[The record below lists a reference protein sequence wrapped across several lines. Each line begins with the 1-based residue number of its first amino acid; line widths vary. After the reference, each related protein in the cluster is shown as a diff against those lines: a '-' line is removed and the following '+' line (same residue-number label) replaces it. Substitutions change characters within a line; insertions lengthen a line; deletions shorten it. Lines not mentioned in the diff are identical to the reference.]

1 MHIPNCVT
9 PPATAAGT
17 DAPDTSSPS
26 HEPAR
31 LDEVRRFA
39 VAMSSRLQESLAAGA
54 QAFARRAGCPE
65 GCIRLDGLG
74 TLVWRVSGPCVET
87 GWRPVGAPSRLV
99 SERRSVPRESQ
110 ADAWTSLAIAY
121 ASCRIGELRLRTVD
135 DQVLESAR
143 VFARRCSHA
152 VQRHQLL
159 QWSRERLGEPMVMTG
174 ASRPMQRLEAFIEM
188 GAGSDLP
195 VLIRG
200 ETGTEKALVAAA
212 IHVGGTRPGS
222 PFVEVVCAH
231 PLGTPEDWFRDASG
245 GTLFFSGIDELP
257 SELQAELCRFVSARP
272 GQRPGAPTGE
282 AVRLIASMTTDQA
295 APPAGGRM
303 SRALLAELDVL
314 STTVPPL
321 RERLDDLEALVATA
335 LLRVR
340 RTASEA
346 CVRELAKRCRR
357 HTWPENLA
365 ELERVIARLPPLDD
379 VPAMLAGDV
388 ASPTPWHGEHAFVF
402 LEPDAGGGAAPS
414 TGPAPRPQVAR
425 LQRWVDDALA
435 FEPERL
441 QRLHPALRKALAYL
455 GHHFAEPMSL
465 GELAAS
471 AHVSPSHL
479 AFLFRSVVGH
489 PFKHVLQAIRIER
502 AKGLLRDDPHQ
513 RVTDVA
519 LNVGFR
525 DLSHFEK
532 CFRRTVGKT
541 PREFRARNSS
551 SLA

>member
-1 MHIPNCVT
+1 MHIPNCAA
-9 PPATAAGT
+9 PPATSAGT
-17 DAPDTSSPS
+17 DAPDTLSPS
-26 HEPAR
+26 HEPAL
-31 LDEVRRFA
+31 LDKFRRFA
-39 VAMSSRLQESLAAGA
+39 AAMSSCLQESLAAGA
-54 QAFARRAGCPE
+54 QAFARRAGSPE

-74 TLVWRVSGPCVET
+74 TLVWRASGPCVET

-110 ADAWTSLAIAY
+110 ADSWTSLAIAY

-135 DQVLESAR
+135 DPVLASAQ
-143 VFARRCSHA
+143 VFARRCGHA

-159 QWSRERLGEPMVMTG
+159 QWSRKRQGEPMVMIG
-174 ASRPMQRLEAFIEM
+174 ASRPMQRLDAFIEM

-200 ETGTEKALVAAA
+200 EAGTEKSLVAAA

-222 PFVEVVCAH
+222 PFVEVVCAR
-231 PLGTPEDWFRDASG
+231 PLGTPGDWFRDACG

-257 SELQAELCRFVSARP
+257 PELQTELCRLVGARTEH
-272 GQRPGAPTGE
+272 RPGAPTGE

-295 APPAGGRM
+295 ATPASGRM
-303 SRALLAELDVL
+303 SRALLAEFDVL
-314 STTVPPL
+314 STTVPAL

-340 RTASEA
+340 GTASEA
-346 CVRELAKRCRR
+346 RVRELAKRCRR
-357 HTWPENLA
+357 HLWPENLV
-365 ELERVIARLPPLDD
+365 ELERMIARLPPLDD
-379 VPAMLAGDV
+379 VPATLAGDV
-388 ASPTPWHGEHAFVF
+388 ALPMRWHGGHAFVF
-402 LEPDAGGGAAPS
+402 LEPAVDGVGSPS
-414 TGPAPRPQVAR
+414 TGPATRAQAAP

-455 GHHFAEPMSL
+455 GHRFAEPMSL

-532 CFRRTVGKT
+532 CFRRNVGKT
-541 PREFRARNSS
+541 PREFRAGNSS